1 MNSSIFSYN
10 YIGTLIKLNSW
21 KTNAQFVEDQS
32 NPGEM
37 KRVDIFYVK
46 SMGKVIRGLGKL
58 K

>member
-21 KTNAQFVEDQS
+21 KTNAQFVEDQF